1 MNETHFPAIRM
12 IFLYPDGY
20 GDDVCGFDV
29 IFGSIRYILLHCTV
43 YGEIDFD
50 DDVDEYYIRNGR
62 RYCD

>member
-29 IFGSIRYILLHCTV
+29 IFTV